1 MFKRALLHRKT
12 LMQFPMFARVLAVAG
27 FARIVR
33 APRVACDA
41 RVHVVNSGARV
52 RLRRRRV

>member
-1 MFKRALLHRKT
+1 
-12 LMQFPMFARVLAVAG
+12 MQFPMFARVLAVAG